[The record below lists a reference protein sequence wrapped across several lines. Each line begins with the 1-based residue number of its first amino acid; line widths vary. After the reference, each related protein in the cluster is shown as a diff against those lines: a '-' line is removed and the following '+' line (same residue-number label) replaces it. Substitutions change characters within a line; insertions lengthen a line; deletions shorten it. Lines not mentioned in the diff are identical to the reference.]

1 MARKEKDIATQN
13 LVITDPETGKELT
26 FTAEHTASLAA
37 AKHQVKA
44 GLATVAVALKTIRDQ
59 KLYLIENCGS
69 MREWLLENF
78 QSSYTTF
85 KNLVA
90 VADRFAEAPDAD
102 MVLSQPITHLLLY
115 SKHEQTA
122 DGIADGSIQ
131 FSGGKVILEDGTE
144 ISAKDFAKQIR
155 TELKKETAEEVKKL
169 DHKLKTN
176 AAKLSAKD
184 SLIESMQEDLGKL
197 RLRAAELEKA
207 ITESKDIDP
216 SRLVYVTQKHEAV
229 SLLVDT
235 TTQVLALIGRMDT
248 LPEAL
253 VGDAEVAG
261 NFSRSLSA
269 IEAGLERIRQ
279 HWGSTIWTPREAGDL
294 PTDDLTP

>member
-1 MARKEKDIATQN
+1 MARKEKDIATQTII
-13 LVITDPETGKELT
+13 ITDPETGKELT
-26 FTAEHTASLAA
+26 FTAEHAASLAA

-59 KLYLIENCGS
+59 KLFLMENCGS
-69 MREWLLENF
+69 MREWMLENF
-78 QSSYTTF
+78 QSSYSTF
-85 KNLVA
+85 KNLLS

-115 SKHEQTA
+115 SKHEATA
-122 DGIADGSIQ
+122 DGIQDGSIQ

-155 TELKKETAEEVKKL
+155 TELKKETAEELKKL

-176 AAKLSAKD
+176 AAKISAKD
-184 SLIESMQEDLGKL
+184 SLIESMQEDLAKL
-197 RLRAAELEKA
+197 RQRSADLEKA

-216 SRLVYVTQKHEAV
+216 SRLVYITKKEEAV

-235 TTQVLALIGRMDT
+235 TTQVLGLIGQMDN
-248 LPEAL
+248 LPETL
-253 VGDAEVAG
+253 VKDAEVSG
-261 NFSRSLSA
+261 HFSRSLSA
-269 IEAGLERIRQ
+269 IEAGLERIRT
-279 HWGSTIWTPREAGDL
+279 HWGSMVWAPREVGDL